1 MQACAALI
9 GGRPASD
16 ATGSSIVPPGRMVGR
31 AARMWQVG
39 YVDDDAAVEEL
50 DETVSVLGKR
60 RRSARPAAGLLGTA
74 DPAHA
79 GFASRLTCWIRL

>member
-1 MQACAALI
+1 
-9 GGRPASD
+9 
-16 ATGSSIVPPGRMVGR
+16 
-31 AARMWQVG
+31 MWQVG